1 MIGNAL
7 LSLKDAAE
15 AVGLTKPA
23 LFKAIKAGRLSATK
37 DDRNQWHID
46 PAELFRAY
54 PQAKTNTETKSETS
68 LQQEIDSLRRELHQR
83 DERISDL
90 RENLNDLKTDRDQW
104 RQQATNLLTH
114 QPAAAP
120 VPDQGKLEPDKG
132 SYLSWFARLTRK
144 PTT

>member
-1 MIGNAL
+1 MIGNAM

-54 PQAKTNTETKSETS
+54 PPAKTNTETKPETS
-68 LQQEIDSLRRELHQR
+68 LQQEIDSLRSELHQR

-114 QPAAAP
+114 QPEAKP
-120 VPDQGKLEPDKG
+120 EPTKTGLLQRLWRGKP
-132 SYLSWFARLTRK
+132 
-144 PTT
+144 PT

>member
-54 PQAKTNTETKSETS
+54 PPAKTNTETKPETS

-114 QPAAAP
+114 QPSAAP
-120 VPDQGKLEPDKG
+120 LQDQGKLEPTKSG
-132 SYLSWFARLTRK
+132 LLNRIFRGK
-144 PTT
+144 PPT